1 MLDINLNPYITD
13 TENNLNNLLDNLS
26 LPKIEI
32 MNFFR
37 KNIEKDLVIFI
48 WWNQISWSLSPFMH
62 NYSAFLWKS
71 NLAYILFDMTKGNYN
86 VTEALDY
93 IEANPKI
100 VWANVTMPYKIEVY
114 EILKEK
120 KSLDKSA
127 ILAWAVNTIVKRD
140 WKIIWFNTDLDWI
153 TTPILDKLGNLDLP
167 KRWYVLWAW
176 WAARAAV
183 WWLLSLWVSEITI
196 FNRNLERID
205 EIINHFNSEEVR
217 DILKIKNKKFS
228 IIPVKY
234 DVENEE
240 ENNISTYIDNIN
252 NISTHIDNS
261 WILINTLPF
270 GFKQGYQ
277 KYPVKI
283 TEFEKISKNVVL
295 YFDIVYDLRYDET
308 PLTDFIKAN
317 YPHIQLCNWVEM
329 VVWQAKTGFEL
340 WTNWINFDKNLIKNT
355 INNIS

>member
-13 TENNLNNLLDNLS
+13 TENNLNKVLDNLS

-32 MNFFR
+32 MNFFH

-48 WWNQISWSLSPFMH
+48 WWNQISGSLSPFMH
-62 NYSAFLWKS
+62 NYSAFLQKS
-71 NLAYILFDMTKGNYN
+71 NLAYILFDMTKGNYSAEE
-86 VTEALDY
+86 VLDY
-93 IEANPKI
+93 IESNPKI

-127 ILAWAVNTIVKRD
+127 ILAWAVNTIVKID
-140 WKIIWFNTDLDWI
+140 WKIIWYNTDLNWI
-153 TTPILDKLGNLDLP
+153 TTPILDKLWIKDLP
-167 KRWYVLWAW
+167 KRWYVLWAG

-183 WWLLSLWVSEITI
+183 WWLLSLWVSEIII

-205 EIINHFNSEEVR
+205 EIINHFNSEEVKE
-217 DILKIKNKKFS
+217 ILQIKNKDFS

-234 DVENEE
+234 DVENDD
-240 ENNISTYIDNIN
+240 ISTHIDNIN
-252 NISTHIDNS
+252 NISTHIDNP

-329 VVWQAKTGFEL
+329 VVGQAKTGFEL
-340 WTNWINFDKNLIKNT
+340 WTLWTNFDTNLIKNT